1 MSSSSLLTVFT
12 PTFNRCRE
20 LGRLYESLCAQTDMR
35 FEWLVVDD
43 GSVDGTE
50 KLVAR
55 WADEAPFPVRYIRQA
70 NRGKH
75 VAHNRGAKEAAAQL
89 FMCVDSDDWLEPFA
103 VETIIRDSAALDTEE
118 SLLYPRLFAS
128 QAALDTW
135 FPEEVD
141 KIELSDMRMKY
152 RLIVETAIVFNTEV
166 LRRHPFPVVE
176 GERYMPEGS
185 AYYDFREP
193 ELFLVRNTGFYR
205 CEYLDE
211 GLTRNIWSNWLR
223 NPVGTALSLLKRY
236 SAACRYTG
244 FHGLRE
250 RFAVLTGLE
259 SLNMA
264 LGKNAF
270 SDCPND
276 GALAIAAFPVA
287 VYLRRK
293 RFGKVLS

>member
-12 PTFNRCRE
+12 PTYNRCRE

-50 KLVAR
+50 KLAAR
-55 WADEAPFPVRYIRQA
+55 WVNEAPFPVRYIRQA

-103 VETIIRDSAALDTEE
+103 VETIICDSTALDAEE

-128 QAALDTW
+128 QTSLDTW

-185 AYYDFREP
+185 AYYDFRAP
-193 ELFLVRNTGFYR
+193 ELFLVRNAVFYR

-223 NPVGTALSLLKRY
+223 NPIGTALSLVKRY
-236 SAACRYTG
+236 SAACRYAG
-244 FHGLRE
+244 FRGLRE
-250 RFAVLTGLE
+250 RFAVLAGLE

-287 VYLRRK
+287 AYLRRK
-293 RFGKVLS
+293 RFGKVSS